1 MPFLDQVV
9 REGALDLLPVHLPSQ
24 PGDLP
29 GDLTAPSVLIV
40 NQDVRND
47 FDTNRSIQGI
57 SDHWRPSLSPV
68 DSVGQHPIPAKG
80 QVSVP
85 LGHFER

>member
-1 MPFLDQVV
+1 MPFLGQVV

-24 PGDLP
+24 PDDLP

-40 NQDVRND
+40 GQDVSND

-57 SDHWRPSLSPV
+57 SDHWQSSLSPV
-68 DSVGQHPIPAKG
+68 DSVGQYPIPSEG
-80 QVSVP
+80 QVQISSSP
-85 LGHFER
+85 